1 MTIVND
7 YSMTL
12 LEEYLILVS
21 LYIESINFY
30 IYIEVITSTHLSIR
44 TQERLIFDFK
54 LNCSDESND
63 YQIKKK

>member
-30 IYIEVITSTHLSIR
+30 ITSTHLSIR